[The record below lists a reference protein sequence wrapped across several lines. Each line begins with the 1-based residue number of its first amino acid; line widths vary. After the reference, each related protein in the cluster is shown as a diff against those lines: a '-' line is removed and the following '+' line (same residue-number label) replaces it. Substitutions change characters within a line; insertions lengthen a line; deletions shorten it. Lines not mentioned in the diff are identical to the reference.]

1 MNNIEN
7 NICDAIE
14 VIVNKAVEDA
24 GYDRTVKAIVISYE
38 DEKTGRYRVKY
49 QDGIF
54 DAYYS
59 AKNEVLENG
68 TNVYVLIPENNMN
81 TIKTILGPVASLG
94 AAAAI
99 DVSSDIIEKIGRSVI
114 SDANDNWFCGLSS
127 WHKDT
132 FTKTL
137 YDVNDTSNNL
147 LNINSTDVELYVKST
162 DKILISF
169 DVQTNLEEEQ
179 QYQGDYGLIFT
190 LDFKNDFTSYSQ
202 QYIIDTSRMNGT
214 PYNFISP
221 TTQEFTFELNNTDFQ
236 QISSIQAYVKDFPN
250 SKEDCINSESDNCP
264 VDIWISN
271 IKLYGIN
278 TYDKD
283 EPCLIFST
291 PDGIDISTGHINV
304 YNGRLPLQA
313 QVYYNSQE
321 VTDDCEFYWFY
332 ERSDGGFGWWYIND
346 LIGNK
351 NNNNTLL
358 DFTSWTFVSKNYIT
372 LSIQRMT
379 TQNLRLK
386 CVAIYNN
393 IIIDNIITIINSF
406 PITKTSIA
414 SNLGTQFFF
423 NKDQPKLTCTI
434 NNGTGNF
441 DDYTF
446 SFYWSKV
453 DNDNNSYTL
462 LDATGNS
469 YQLKSIDFNNSCTYY
484 CAIYINKFENTDDFF
499 WGTASITL
507 TNTSEVEGQT
517 TEVTSS
523 GTKVY
528 KHDSNADF
536 SVTIEAG
543 NNTEDDF
550 TGVVLGKVTEQ
561 NTRENTTETKIGL
574 VGYHN
579 GQRSI
584 LLDAET
590 GKAEFG
596 VNKEIVLDPT
606 KNKATIAGWEISENA
621 LTSASSDNG
630 GFITLSNEGSIS
642 GNYVESEKG
651 WIIYSDGTAIFNGTA
666 TFNDIRINK
675 GTIKS
680 TVTVPVSSVGGWEA
694 NTDKTQISAN
704 NIILD
709 SKNGV
714 IRDTNSSWVLS
725 NNSAS
730 FTKPTITGGSI
741 GGATISNGTIASST
755 ITGGTIS
762 EVTAPENTETLNIN
776 NTTGNIKLN
785 ANEIYIGDLTLS
797 DYINNKIKE
806 YLDNNSNT
814 NV

>member
-59 AKNEVLENG
+59 AKDEVLENG

-114 SDANDNWFCGLSS
+114 SDVNDNWSCGLSS

-147 LNINSTDVELYVKST
+147 LNINSTDVKLYIKST

-202 QYIIDTSRMNGT
+202 QYVIDTSRMSGT
-214 PYNFISP
+214 PYNFINP

-250 SKEDCINSESDNCP
+250 SKEDCANSESDNCP
-264 VDIWISN
+264 VDILISN

-278 TYDKD
+278 TYDKS

-291 PDGIDISTGHINV
+291 PDGTYLNKNDNLTTV
-304 YNGRLPLQA
+304 QLQA
-313 QVYYNSQE
+313 KVYYDGKDI
-321 VTDDCEFYWFY
+321 TDDCDFYWFFEQPDVMVGN
-332 ERSDGGFGWWYIND
+332 ERYSSYGGNGWWDIND
-346 LIGNK
+346 WIGKYRGSNYIHFS
-351 NNNNTLL
+351 TWSL
-358 DFTSWTFVSKNYIT
+358 TSKNILNIT
-372 LSIQRMT
+372 SQQLITKINRI
-379 TQNLRLK
+379 K
-386 CVAIYNN
+386 CAAIYNN
-393 IIIDNIITIINSF
+393 QNINNIINIINYDSF
-406 PITKTSIA
+406 YDFYIYSEQG
-414 SNLGTQFFF
+414 SQFSF
-423 NKDQPKLTCTI
+423 NKGNTLLGLNSNWYNSPKGTYTDPQVWSRLDD
-434 NNGTGNF
+434 TGN
-441 DDYTF
+441 
-446 SFYWSKV
+446 
-453 DNDNNSYTL
+453 YTL
-462 LDATGNS
+462 LERNEVATSALEVPN
-469 YQLKSIDFNNSCTYY
+469 IDFNKYCTYSCVVY
-484 CAIYINKFENTDDFF
+484 GAIGGESWYTREQYF
-499 WGTASITL
+499 GTASITL

-523 GTKVY
+523 GIKVY
-528 KHDSNADF
+528 KHDPDADF

-543 NNTEDDF
+543 DDTEDNF

-561 NTRENTTETKIGL
+561 NTQTEKIGL

-596 VNKEIVLDPT
+596 VNKEIVLDPA
-606 KNKATIAGWEISENA
+606 KNKATIAGWNISEDA
-621 LTSASSDNG
+621 LTSTSSDNG
-630 GFITLSNEGSIS
+630 GFIKLSNEGSIS
-642 GNYVESEKG
+642 GNYIESEKG
-651 WIIYSDGTAIFNGTA
+651 WTIKSDGSAIFNNITIKG
-666 TFNDIRINK
+666 
-675 GTIKS
+675 GTIAK
-680 TVTVPVSSVGGWEA
+680 TITIPVANTANTAKAIGGWKLSDDE
-694 NTDKTQISAN
+694 TQVSAKD
-704 NIILD
+704 IILD
-709 SKNGV
+709 SEQGV

-725 NNSAS
+725 SNSAN
-730 FTKPTITGGSI
+730 FNNPTIAGGSI
-741 GGATISNGTIASST
+741 TSST

-762 EVTAPENTETLNIN
+762 EITAPENAETLNIN
-776 NTTGNIKLN
+776 NTAGNIKLN